1 MRHNQETRFGRLAIA
16 ITLVAGALAVLVFLG
31 TRQNLTYYYE
41 IDELAAAT
49 AETKDK
55 VRVSGDVVEG
65 SIVRHDAD
73 RTVRF
78 DLRGTAEPGSP
89 AAAPGARLPVVYSG
103 TLPDI
108 FRPGIQVV
116 VEGRLDADGT
126 FRAET
131 LLAKCPSKYQ
141 AAGELGGP
149 AAPPRS

>member
-1 MRHNQETRFGRLAIA
+1 MKRARFGRLAIA
-16 ITLVAGALAVLVFLG
+16 ITLVTGALTVLVFLG

-41 IDELAAAT
+41 IDELAAA
-49 AETKDK
+49 AARETGM

-65 SIVRHDAD
+65 SIVREESA
-73 RTVRF
+73 RRVRF
-78 DLRGTAEPGSP
+78 ELRRTGDSGSSTSNP
-89 AAAPGARLPVVYSG
+89 APRLPVAYSG

-116 VEGRLDADGT
+116 VEGRLEEDGT

-141 AAGELGGP
+141 AAGELTGP

>member
-1 MRHNQETRFGRLAIA
+1 MRRARFGRLAIA
-16 ITLVAGALAVLVFLG
+16 IGLVAGALAVLVFLG

-41 IDELAAAT
+41 IDELAAAA
-49 AETKDK
+49 AETDGRL
-55 VRVSGDVVEG
+55 RVSGDVVEG
-65 SIVRHDAD
+65 SVVKDDAA

-78 DLRGTAEPGSP
+78 AIRGSGS
-89 AAAPGARLPVVYSG
+89 GGSERELSVVYSG

-116 VEGRLDADGT
+116 VEGRLEESGT

-141 AAGELGGP
+141 AAGDLT
-149 AAPPRS
+149 ATASTPRS